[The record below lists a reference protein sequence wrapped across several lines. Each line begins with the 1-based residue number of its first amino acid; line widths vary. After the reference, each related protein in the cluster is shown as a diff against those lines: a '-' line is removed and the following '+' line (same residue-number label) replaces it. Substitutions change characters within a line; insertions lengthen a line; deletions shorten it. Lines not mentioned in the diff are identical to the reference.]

1 MKDSKIQLQSELLK
15 VLAQPTRLKILNFL
29 KDGEQCVCD
38 IFPAI
43 GEEQPNVSRHLR
55 LMARHGLL
63 YDRKD
68 GVRVFYGVR
77 DPRVFKLLE
86 VAEAILAKQIKDHH
100 ALLAL

>member
-1 MKDSKIQLQSELLK
+1 MTEPKIALQAELLK

-43 GEEQPNVSRHLR
+43 AGEQPNVSRHLR
-55 LMARHGLL
+55 LMARHGIL
-63 YDRKD
+63 YDRKE
-68 GVRVFYGVR
+68 GVRVYYGVR
-77 DPRVFKLLE
+77 DPRVFKLLD

-100 ALLAL
+100 ALVVS

>member
-1 MKDSKIQLQSELLK
+1 METIKLTLLADLLK

-29 KDGEQCVCD
+29 KGGEQCVCD

-55 LMARHGLL
+55 LMARHGLV
-63 YDRKD
+63 YDRKE

-77 DPRVFKLLE
+77 DSRVFKLLD

-100 ALLAL
+100 ALIAG

>member
-1 MKDSKIQLQSELLK
+1 MKKEKIELKADLLK

-29 KDGEQCVCD
+29 KDGEQCVCE

-43 GEEQPNVSRHLR
+43 GGEQPNVSRHLR
-55 LMARHGLL
+55 LMARHGIL
-63 YDRKD
+63 YDRKE

-86 VAEAILAKQIKDHH
+86 VAEAILAKQIKDRH
-100 ALLAL
+100 ALVLG